1 MNIFE
6 LYLDKIKSVIVDL
19 NKNNKLEIPEN
30 FNGINAE
37 IPPPKF
43 DCDISTNVAMVLS
56 KINKTSPLQLAEK
69 LAPDIKNNDSEIE
82 TISVARP
89 GFINIKFKPSYWS
102 NFIKNITDN
111 ADSFGINDKEKKN
124 NYLVEFVS
132 ANPTG
137 PLHVGHC
144 RGAILGDVISNVLIF
159 NKHKVTKEY
168 YVNDYGN
175 QIINFT
181 KSVYFRIREVHFKE
195 TFPEDNPDLYPGD
208 YLIDFAKNIISNNS
222 DLKFDNFDEIR
233 DKLTVLSIEQALL
246 LIKNNLNSLGIKH
259 DNFVSEKNIVLNN
272 EVESVIDF
280 LEKNNFIYKGK
291 IKAPAGE
298 DNKDWVERE
307 QLLFKSTE
315 FGDDKDRA
323 LQKSDGTWTYFA
335 SDVAYHKNKVDRNFD
350 YLINILGADHA
361 GYIKRITSS
370 VEALSGKKDT
380 LICKI
385 SQLVKLIKDNKPFK
399 MSKRKGD
406 YITVDDL
413 IEEVGRDATRFIMLN
428 RSSDVELDF
437 DFDAVKEKSKDNPL
451 YYVQYCYARISSV
464 FRHID
469 KDLNSK
475 IELNDFNFEY
485 SNDEIK
491 ILKKLS
497 EWPKCIDAAST
508 KLEPHRI
515 PVYLYNLASE
525 FHSYWNL
532 GKQFPEKRFIN
543 DQKTV
548 SPDKLIFLKAISN
561 VIKTGM
567 DIVGVDT
574 PNQM

>member
-69 LAPDIKNNDSEIE
+69 LAPEIKNNDSEIE
-82 TISVARP
+82 TISVAKP

-246 LIKNNLNSLGIKH
+246 LIKNNLKSLGIKH

-361 GYIKRITSS
+361 GYIKRIISS

-515 PVYLYNLASE
+515 PVYLYDLASE

>member
-69 LAPDIKNNDSEIE
+69 LAPEIKNNDSEIE
-82 TISVARP
+82 TISVAKP

-222 DLKFDNFDEIR
+222 DLKFDNFDGIR

-246 LIKNNLNSLGIKH
+246 LIKNNLKSLGIKH

-485 SNDEIK
+485 SNNEIK

-515 PVYLYNLASE
+515 PVYLYDLASE

-548 SPDKLIFLKAISN
+548 TPDKLIFLKAISN

>member
-6 LYLDKIKSVIVDL
+6 LYLDKIKSVIVNL

-69 LAPDIKNNDSEIE
+69 LAPEIKNNDSEIE

-181 KSVYFRIREVHFKE
+181 KSVYYRIREVHFKE

-515 PVYLYNLASE
+515 PVYLYDLASE